1 MKLKDRLKADRA
13 VYASLSKQSK
23 GLFIWDYY
31 KIPIIAV
38 SAALVLGLLAL
49 FTWAGKRD
57 VAMYAVFVNS
67 DVSIVQT
74 TPEQLDVLL
83 ARGGVDMDG
92 KTIDITAD
100 LTLGRD
106 DFQETDGQ
114 TLQILAALFGIS
126 GLDVFAAEQETFDR
140 YAVQDAFVDLSLFLE
155 PELYENTGCEPYWYE
170 SSEGRT
176 ILGGIVLK
184 SGSALHEA
192 GYYHKDVLIGVAA
205 NAQNLDAAVVFVQ
218 QLLISLAD

>member
-1 MKLKDRLKADRA
+1 MKLKDRIKADRE

-23 GLFIWDYY
+23 LLFIWDYY

-38 SAALVLGLLAL
+38 SAALVLGLLAVL
-49 FTWAGKRD
+49 TWAGKRD
-57 VAMYAVFVNS
+57 IAMYAVFVNS
-67 DVSIVQT
+67 DVSVAQT
-74 TPEQLDVLL
+74 KPEQLDALL
-83 ARGGVDMDG
+83 AQSGVDMDG

-106 DFQETDGQ
+106 EFQETDGQ
-114 TLQILAALFGIS
+114 TIQILAALFGIS

-155 PELYENTGCEPYWYE
+155 PELYACAGCEPYWYE

-184 SGSALHEA
+184 PGSVLHEA
-192 GYYHKDVLIGVAA
+192 GYYHTDVVIGVAA
-205 NAQNLDAAVVFVQ
+205 NAENLEEAVAFVRQMLMAA
-218 QLLISLAD
+218 DD

>member
-1 MKLKDRLKADRA
+1 MKLKDRIRADKE
-13 VYASLSKQSK
+13 VYASLSGRSK

-31 KIPIIAV
+31 KIPIV
-38 SAALVLGLLAL
+38 AAASVLVILLMAAA
-49 FTWAGKRD
+49 TWVEKKD
-57 VAMYAVFVNS
+57 IAMYAVFVNS
-67 DVSIVQT
+67 DVSVVQT
-74 TPEQLDVLL
+74 KPEQLDALL
-83 ARGGVDMDG
+83 AQGGADMDG

-114 TLQILAALFGIS
+114 TIQILAALFGIS

-155 PELYENTGCEPYWYE
+155 PELYENTGCEPHWYE
-170 SSEGRT
+170 NGEGRT

-184 SGSALHEA
+184 EGSALHQA
-192 GYYHKDVLIGVAA
+192 GYYHENVIIGVAA
-205 NAQNLDAAVVFVQ
+205 NAENLDAAVTFVRQ
-218 QLLISLAD
+218 VLACGVD